1 MVSSSLLAE
10 VDMKLRE
17 VIVDV
22 NPYKKSGG
30 GHAYPFGGLNVLLCG
45 DLWQLP
51 PPGGGFLGNIPA
63 EFIAKA
69 RKYIPSV
76 IISHGQSLLWGG
88 IENAAW
94 AFHGITELEESEAAE
109 KTLGC
114 KRCNWSYEKDGFLK
128 IAMRFFTEN
137 PRRCAEAGQMEQR
150 CAAMLDA
157 NSSVKI
163 KQHGTQLKL
172 VRKAV
177 TVVWRRASNARE

>member
-1 MVSSSLLAE
+1 MGSPNSRRAS
-10 VDMKLRE
+10 
-17 VIVDV
+17 
-22 NPYKKSGG
+22 
-30 GHAYPFGGLNVLLCG
+30 
-45 DLWQLP
+45 
-51 PPGGGFLGNIPA
+51 
-63 EFIAKA
+63 
-69 RKYIPSV
+69 
-76 IISHGQSLLWGG
+76 
-88 IENAAW
+88 
-94 AFHGITELEESEAAE
+94 AAE

-177 TVVWRRASNARE
+177 TVVWKRGNNARE